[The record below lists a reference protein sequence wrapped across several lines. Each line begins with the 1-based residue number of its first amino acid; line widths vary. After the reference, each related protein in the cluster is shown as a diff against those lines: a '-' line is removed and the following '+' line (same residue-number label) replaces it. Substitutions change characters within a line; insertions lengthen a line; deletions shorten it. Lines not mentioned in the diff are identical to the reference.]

1 MACCFN
7 SRFRRKLSG
16 TTGHRLLGTQRPQM
30 LYVEHGSGSVYL
42 QSLWELRAKRCIR
55 FEVVNTGEAV
65 PPPVSFGI
73 GMYV

>member
-1 MACCFN
+1 
-7 SRFRRKLSG
+7 
-16 TTGHRLLGTQRPQM
+16 M